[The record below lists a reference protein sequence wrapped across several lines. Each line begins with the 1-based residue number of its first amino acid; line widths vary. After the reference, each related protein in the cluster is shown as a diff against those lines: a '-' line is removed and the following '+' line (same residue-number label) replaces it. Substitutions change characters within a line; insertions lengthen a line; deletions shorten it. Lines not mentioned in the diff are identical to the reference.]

1 MSTDTCFVY
10 MTVGSV
16 DEARVIADALVA
28 DRLAACVNMIEGMI
42 SVYRWQGAVQ
52 RDTETVLIAKTKRE
66 RVEALIERVKAL
78 HSYDCPCIVALPIES
93 GSSDFLTWIK
103 EQVK

>member
-10 MTVGSV
+10 MTAGSV
-16 DEARVIADALVA
+16 DEARGIADALVT

-52 RDTETVLIAKTKRE
+52 HDTETVLIAKTRKD
-66 RVEALIERVKAL
+66 RVEALTERVKAL
-78 HSYDCPCIVALPIES
+78 HSYDCPCIVTLPVES
-93 GSSDFLTWIK
+93 GSDDFLDWINDQLK
-103 EQVK
+103 